1 MTRQEKRE
9 QTFELI
15 VKSALEMFGEKGYE
29 NTSISDIAKLA
40 IVSKGISYH
49 YFKNKD
55 EMYLYCIEVLMKE
68 ISEYFESYINK
79 DMEIEQGMALFVMLG
94 TKFVQENPKYKM
106 LLFNVASERPTH
118 LKDEIIKRKKTFFD
132 SNIKLYD
139 QMLSKIKL
147 GKGVTKE
154 FAIKGFAVLQYS
166 LPTLIQI
173 NGESGMNEFMIE
185 LIQTYIKGLQV
196 DKL

>member
-15 VKSALEMFGEKGYE
+15 VNSALEMFGEKGYD

-49 YFKNKD
+49 YFKSKD

-68 ISEYFESYINK
+68 ISEYFEKHISQDTDIEK
-79 DMEIEQGMALFVMLG
+79 GMELFVMLG
-94 TKFVQENPKYKM
+94 AKFVYANPKYKM
-106 LLFNVASERPTH
+106 LLFNIASDRPAH

-132 SNIKLYD
+132 SNIRLYE
-139 QMLSKIKL
+139 QMLSKITL

-154 FAIKGFAVLQYS
+154 FAIKGFSVLQYA

-173 NGESGMNEFMIE
+173 HGESEMHEFMIE
-185 LIQTYIKGLQV
+185 LIRTYIKGLQV
-196 DKL
+196 DK

>member
-15 VKSALEMFGEKGYE
+15 VNSALEMFGEKGYD

-49 YFKNKD
+49 YFKSKD
-55 EMYLYCIEVLMKE
+55 EMYLYCIEVLIKE
-68 ISEYFESYINK
+68 ISEYFELHISQEQDVEKGI
-79 DMEIEQGMALFVMLG
+79 EIFIMLG
-94 TKFVQENPKYKM
+94 ARFVEENPKYKM
-106 LLFNVASERPTH
+106 LLFNIASDRPAH
-118 LKDEIIKRKKTFFD
+118 LKEEIIERKKIFFD
-132 SNIKLYD
+132 SNMKLYEK
-139 QMLSKIKL
+139 MLSKMTL

-154 FAIKGFAVLQYS
+154 FAIKGFSVLQYA

-173 NGESGMNEFMIE
+173 HGESGMNEFMIE
-185 LIQTYIKGLQV
+185 LIKTYIKGLQV
-196 DKL
+196 DK